1 MACVTRPEPST
12 AQETHDVRVCDA
24 GLRHAFAFLGKRWSG
39 VILATMGSLGPAG
52 FADLKRAVTGITDS
66 MLSDR
71 LTELASIGLV
81 RRTVASGKPPTVTYV
96 LTEEGAR
103 LLPVFEQL
111 ARWAQEN
118 LAGARPATG
127 PQRAGLS

>member
-1 MACVTRPEPST
+1 
-12 AQETHDVRVCDA
+12 VRVCDA
-24 GLRHAFAFLGKRWSG
+24 GLRQAFAFLGKRWSG

-81 RRTVASGKPPTVTYV
+81 RRTVTDGKPPTVTYV

-111 ARWAQEN
+111 ARWAHEN
-118 LAGARPATG
+118 LADARPTTGAR
-127 PQRAGLS
+127 RAGLS